1 VPLDDGDDVLR
12 RRDVVVRLD
21 PLGGVDGVEL
31 VGEVGGGLDRGVA
44 TAHVFQG
51 ASSAKRPPGRGR
63 SSYPAGMTDPGDLE
77 RRVSALEQD
86 VTRLQGELDRAREDA
101 EAARTLAGGADREVS
116 DVRSQLRAQRG
127 LLQALRDTQVEHG
140 DRLDRLERRMT
151 AVELRLTALE
161 DRVAGMDA
169 RLTGRIDSLEGRDA
183 GGLREGPHRDGA
195 HRHAAGARL
204 RRLIPGPP
212 PGAMR
217 DHGPVTW
224 SAPLAPGPVHGVVA
238 VPGSK
243 SVTNRAL
250 LLAALSGGPAS
261 VNGAPASR
269 DTALMVGALRGLG
282 VPVEVDGE
290 RVAIGAHD
298 GLRGGGTVDCGLAG
312 TVMRFVPP
320 AAALAD
326 GPVAFDGDPR
336 ARERPLAT
344 VLDALRALGA
354 RVDGDALPFTLHGT
368 GGIPGGDVVID
379 ASASSQFVSGLLL
392 SGARYDKGVTVH
404 HDGKPVPSLPHI
416 DMSVAM
422 LREAGVDVDDA
433 EPNTWR
439 VAPGAIRAR
448 DWAVEPDLSNAA
460 VFLAAAAVT
469 GGRVTVAG
477 WPAASTQPGTEILA
491 VLAAMGCDV
500 EPGADGMTVTG
511 PAALSGV
518 DVDLHDASEL
528 TPTVAAI
535 AALATGPSRI
545 RGVAH
550 IRGHETDRLAA
561 LVAEISTLGGDLAET
576 PDGLEIRPAALHGGP
591 WRAYADHRMATAG
604 ALIGLAVP
612 GVEVDDVE
620 CTAKTIPDFPAR
632 WTALLSS

>member
-1 VPLDDGDDVLR
+1 
-12 RRDVVVRLD
+12 
-21 PLGGVDGVEL
+21 
-31 VGEVGGGLDRGVA
+31 
-44 TAHVFQG
+44 
-51 ASSAKRPPGRGR
+51 
-63 SSYPAGMTDPGDLE
+63 
-77 RRVSALEQD
+77 
-86 VTRLQGELDRAREDA
+86 
-101 EAARTLAGGADREVS
+101 
-116 DVRSQLRAQRG
+116 
-127 LLQALRDTQVEHG
+127 
-140 DRLDRLERRMT
+140 
-151 AVELRLTALE
+151 
-161 DRVAGMDA
+161 
-169 RLTGRIDSLEGRDA
+169 
-183 GGLREGPHRDGA
+183 
-195 HRHAAGARL
+195 
-204 RRLIPGPP
+204 
-212 PGAMR
+212 MR
-217 DHGPVTW
+217 DHGRVTW

-261 VNGAPASR
+261 VSGAPASR
-269 DTALMVGALRGLG
+269 DTALMVGALRALG

-416 DMSVAM
+416 DMTVAM

-491 VLAAMGCDV
+491 VLAEMGCDGRAGRRRDDRHRAGGAV
-500 EPGADGMTVTG
+500 RRRRRPARRQRAHPDRRRRRRAGHGPVADPGCSAHPRPRDRPARRARRRDQRAWAATSPRRRTGWRSARPPCTAAPGA
-511 PAALSGV
+511 P
-518 DVDLHDASEL
+518 
-528 TPTVAAI
+528 TPTTAW
-535 AALATGPSRI
+535 PR
-545 RGVAH
+545 
-550 IRGHETDRLAA
+550 
-561 LVAEISTLGGDLAET
+561 
-576 PDGLEIRPAALHGGP
+576 
-591 WRAYADHRMATAG
+591 RAR
-604 ALIGLAVP
+604 
-612 GVEVDDVE
+612 
-620 CTAKTIPDFPAR
+620 
-632 WTALLSS
+632 

>member
-1 VPLDDGDDVLR
+1 
-12 RRDVVVRLD
+12 
-21 PLGGVDGVEL
+21 
-31 VGEVGGGLDRGVA
+31 
-44 TAHVFQG
+44 
-51 ASSAKRPPGRGR
+51 
-63 SSYPAGMTDPGDLE
+63 M
-77 RRVSALEQD
+77 
-86 VTRLQGELDRAREDA
+86 
-101 EAARTLAGGADREVS
+101 
-116 DVRSQLRAQRG
+116 
-127 LLQALRDTQVEHG
+127 
-140 DRLDRLERRMT
+140 
-151 AVELRLTALE
+151 
-161 DRVAGMDA
+161 
-169 RLTGRIDSLEGRDA
+169 
-183 GGLREGPHRDGA
+183 
-195 HRHAAGARL
+195 
-204 RRLIPGPP
+204 
-212 PGAMR
+212 
-217 DHGPVTW
+217 
-224 SAPLAPGPVHGVVA
+224 
-238 VPGSK
+238 
-243 SVTNRAL
+243 
-250 LLAALSGGPAS
+250 
-261 VNGAPASR
+261 
-269 DTALMVGALRGLG
+269 
-282 VPVEVDGE
+282 
-290 RVAIGAHD
+290 
-298 GLRGGGTVDCGLAG
+298 GTVLN
-312 TVMRFVPP
+312 
-320 AAALAD
+320 
-326 GPVAFDGDPR
+326 
-336 ARERPLAT
+336 
-344 VLDALRALGA
+344 ALRARGA
-354 RVDGDALPFTLHGT
+354 VVDGDVLPFTLHGT
-368 GGIPGGDVVID
+368 GGVAGGDVVID